1 MNKYSLK
8 IQNFLNTASS
18 EYKTNNNYDDNNII
32 KFIKNTFDKVFN
44 KNQTIVNIH
53 TSIVK
58 KLHGYDDYPLLYIIL
73 SKSQPYLNWLQ
84 LNKNSESSNIT
95 NFYKWI
101 RENNSKINLEENK
114 YSDFHDVLFRPCE
127 SRIELHQMMYKSI
140 FVSLDVLQHSESE
153 NMNYKVYKNSNT
165 EIHIY
170 NPESNGEDDGPNI
183 DLILKIIDF
192 YHELTNKDLFV
203 KLVVFYGSQ
212 KKQLSSG
219 KMLCSDNV
227 NSGSTIKGKIIQIWR
242 KEEFYKVLIHEL
254 VHYFEIDFYIM
265 DSIYKKLN
273 LHFKQIVNIK
283 GIDRINESYTEIIA
297 VTIHSIIYS
306 KIKNT
311 SLNAVLN
318 LELMF
323 SYFQVAKILH
333 HFECDALDD
342 VEKNNITQSTSA
354 FSYYVV
360 KCMFL
365 EKFFDVTQ
373 FWESNGFSI
382 LGKCESEYINLYK
395 KIVKLDTLD
404 RNKLNYFIN
413 LIKENEKDKANSFV
427 FKTMRM
433 TMFQI

>member
-8 IQNFLNTASS
+8 IQNFLNTALS

-32 KFIKNTFDKVFN
+32 KLIKNIFNKVFD
-44 KNQTIVNIH
+44 KNQTVVNIH

-58 KLHGYDDYPLLYIIL
+58 KLHSRDDYPLLYIIL
-73 SKSQPYLNWLQ
+73 SNSQPYLNWLE
-84 LNKNSESSNIT
+84 LNKNSEFSNIT

-101 RENNSKINLEENK
+101 RENNSKINLQENK
-114 YSDFHDVLFRPCE
+114 YLDFHDVLFRPCE
-127 SRIELHQMMYKSI
+127 NRIELHNMIYKSI

-153 NMNYKVYKNSNT
+153 NMNYKIYKNSNT

-170 NPESNGEDDGPNI
+170 NPESNGKDDGPNV
-183 DLILKIIDF
+183 DLILKIIEF
-192 YHELTNKDLFV
+192 YRELTNKDLFV

-212 KKQLSSG
+212 KKQLSNE

-227 NSGSTIKGKIIQIWR
+227 NSGSTIKGEIIQIWR

-254 VHYFEIDFYIM
+254 VHYFEIDFYVM
-265 DSIYKKLN
+265 DSIYKILN

-297 VTIHSIIYS
+297 VTIHSVLYS

-311 SLNAVLN
+311 SLNVVLN

-333 HFECDALDD
+333 HFEYNSLDD
-342 VEKNNITQSTSA
+342 VEKKNNITQSTSA
-354 FSYYVV
+354 FSYYIV
-360 KCMFL
+360 KCMFF

-373 FWESNGFSI
+373 FWESNGFTI
-382 LGKCESEYINLYK
+382 LGNCESKYINLYK
-395 KIVKLDTLD
+395 KIVRLDTLD
-404 RNKLNYFIN
+404 KNKLIYFIN
-413 LIKENEKDKANSFV
+413 LIKENDKVNSFV